1 MDFTERRIQLQCLPG
16 MELRFLAGHVGGL
29 RAPEHAFEV
38 HQGQDVYAGKL
49 QALVEL
55 VDILWLTVMPV
66 PR

>member
-1 MDFTERRIQLQCLPG
+1 
-16 MELRFLAGHVGGL
+16 
-29 RAPEHAFEV
+29 
-38 HQGQDVYAGKL
+38 VYAGKL